1 VVRNDH
7 PAATSGHPF
16 YETWPR
22 TNVSISRVSRDDPV
36 APLCGQLVPR
46 HADRMLLGIAIVL
59 VAASL
64 AGALLLVARAPA
76 VSLALIGGMAGGL
89 CGFYF
94 GSHHGPKG
102 VPADVA
108 VGATCGLVALGLIGL
123 LVTPRGPAR
132 LLRRAAVGVV
142 LTAPLAAASLAV
154 ALLYACPL
162 YVTDHAGFCFH
173 EFDVLGGWIS
183 GVVVLFVLDA
193 AALTV
198 LLLVSAKEVRD
209 T

>member
-1 VVRNDH
+1 MTMRSP
-7 PAATSGHPF
+7 PAVIPF
-16 YETWPR
+16 SETWLW

-64 AGALLLVARAPA
+64 AGALLLGARAPA

-94 GSHHGPKG
+94 GSRHGPKG
-102 VPADVA
+102 VPADIA
-108 VGATCGLVALGLIGL
+108 VWATCGLVALGLIGL
-123 LVTPRGPAR
+123 LVTPHGPAR
-132 LLRRAAVGVV
+132 FLRRAAVGVV
-142 LTAPLAAASLAV
+142 LTAPLAAASLAA

-162 YVTDHAGFCFH
+162 YVTDHAGFSFH
-173 EFDVLGGWIS
+173 EFDVLGGWIA
-183 GVVVLFVLDA
+183 GVVVLFVLEA

-198 LLLVSAKEVRD
+198 LLLVSA
-209 T
+209 TPIPG

>member
-1 VVRNDH
+1 
-7 PAATSGHPF
+7 
-16 YETWPR
+16 
-22 TNVSISRVSRDDPV
+22 
-36 APLCGQLVPR
+36 
-46 HADRMLLGIAIVL
+46 MLLGIAIVV

-64 AGALLLVARAPA
+64 AGALLLVSRAPA
-76 VSLALIGGMAGGL
+76 VSLALVGAVAGGL
-89 CGFYF
+89 CGLYF
-94 GSHHGPKG
+94 SSSHGPKG

-108 VGATCGLVALGLIGL
+108 VWATCGLVALGLIGL

-132 LLRRAAVGVV
+132 FLRRAAVGVV
-142 LTAPLAAASLAV
+142 LTAPLAAASLAA

-173 EFDVLGGWIS
+173 EFDVLGGWVS